1 MADNARL
8 IQHSKKVEDDRK
20 AMSEVLQHFSRD
32 AAVIKGRL
40 DEEISGYQHAKGQ
53 LSDLRRTNFVLWKHI
68 KKLKRKYRK
77 LKTYGTKTIEELHE
91 DLVDDEELRQMKQE
105 LDLLAN
111 DPDLATDLKQLKRE
125 TKNVGTHIQEELLP
139 TFYDIDTVCEMI
151 GDSYLII
158 AK

>member
-77 LKTYGTKTIEELHE
+77 LKT
-91 DLVDDEELRQMKQE
+91 
-105 LDLLAN
+105 
-111 DPDLATDLKQLKRE
+111 
-125 TKNVGTHIQEELLP
+125 
-139 TFYDIDTVCEMI
+139 
-151 GDSYLII
+151 
-158 AK
+158 